1 MVDLLALFDQN
12 LYGGCGWQASGGQS
26 LRDI

>member
-12 LYGGCGWQASGGQS
+12 LYGGCGLQASGGQS